1 MDPAP
6 LYRAHLDT
14 LLSRV
19 ATALERGGFDHLLI
33 ASGVTKYEYLDD
45 RAVTFRPNPQFVQF
59 LPLTQHTDCWI
70 AITPGRKPVLV
81 YYQPDDYWHL
91 PPAAPDGA
99 WVEHFDIRVIRSPK
113 DAAQHL
119 PPAAR
124 CAILAEGD
132 AALDGYAPNNPAA
145 VVDYLHY
152 YRACKTPYE
161 LALMRQAS
169 ARAVRGHRAAEAAF
183 RHGESELGIHRA
195 YLAATGHHDTDLPY
209 GNIVALNEHGAVLH
223 YQHQQA
229 SRPHASRAFL
239 IDAGA
244 TADGYASDI
253 TRTYANGDADFAALV
268 HAVDQVQLQLVD
280 HVRAGR
286 DYAALHVDAHRLLG
300 GVLQDLDIVR
310 MAPEAQVANGI
321 TSVFFPHGL
330 GHLLGIQV
338 HDIGGFMATDAGGRI
353 ERPAG
358 HPFLRLTRTLSP
370 GMVVT
375 IEPGIYFID
384 SLLAG
389 LRDGAHAS
397 AVNWTAI
404 DHLKQFGGVRI
415 EDDVA
420 CTESAPHNLTREAFG
435 AALA

>member
-14 LLSRV
+14 LLARV
-19 ATALERGGFDHLLI
+19 ATALQRGGFEHLLI
-33 ASGVTKYEYLDD
+33 GSGVLKFEYLDD
-45 RAVTFRPNPQFVQF
+45 RPVTFRPNPQFLQF

-70 AITPGRKPVLV
+70 AITPGKKPVLA

-91 PPAAPDGA
+91 PPAAPEGA
-99 WVEHFDIRVIRSPK
+99 WVEHFDVRVIRTPA
-113 DAAQHL
+113 DARKHL
-119 PPAAR
+119 PSPER
-124 CAILAEGD
+124 CAILVEAD
-132 AALDGYAPNNPAA
+132 AALDGYVPNNPAA

-152 YRACKTPYE
+152 HRAFKTPYE
-161 LALMRQAS
+161 IALMRQAS
-169 ARAVRGHRAAEAAF
+169 ARGVRGHRAAEAAF
-183 RHGESELGIHRA
+183 HRHESELDIHRA

-229 SRPHASRAFL
+229 DRPHAFRSFL
-239 IDAGA
+239 IDAGG

-253 TRTYANGDADFAALV
+253 TRTYHAGDADFAALV
-268 HAVDQVQLQLVD
+268 HAVDQVQLQLVNG
-280 HVRAGR
+280 VRPGC
-286 DYAALHVDAHRLLG
+286 DYADLHVEAHRLLA
-300 GVLQDLDIVR
+300 GVLQELDIVR
-310 MAPEAQVANGI
+310 LAPQAQVERGI
-321 TSVFFPHGL
+321 SSVFYPHGL
-330 GHLLGIQV
+330 GHLLGLQV
-338 HDIGGFMATDAGGRI
+338 HDIGGFMASDAGGRI

-358 HPFLRLTRTLSP
+358 HPFLRLTRTLAP

-389 LRDGAHAS
+389 LRDGPHAGD
-397 AVNWTAI
+397 VNWSAI
-404 DHLKQFGGVRI
+404 EHLRRFGGVRI

-420 CTESAPHNLTREAFG
+420 CTDSAPQNLTREAF
-435 AALA
+435 AAAG

>member
-14 LLSRV
+14 LLARV

-33 ASGVTKYEYLDD
+33 AAGVQKYEFLDD
-45 RAVTFRPNPQFVQF
+45 RPVTFRPNPQFVQF

-70 AITPGRKPVLV
+70 AITPGKKPVLA

-91 PPAAPDGA
+91 PPAAPAGA
-99 WVEHFDIRVIRSPK
+99 WTEHFDIRVIRSPA
-113 DAAQHL
+113 DARQHL
-119 PPAAR
+119 PPATR

-152 YRACKTPYE
+152 HRAFKTPYE

-183 RHGESELGIHRA
+183 RRRESELEIHRA
-195 YLAATGHHDTDLPY
+195 YLHATGHLDTDLPY
-209 GNIVALNEHGAVLH
+209 GNIVALNDHGAVLH
-223 YQHQQA
+223 YQHQEAQ
-229 SRPHASRAFL
+229 RPHESRAFL
-239 IDAGA
+239 IDAGG

-253 TRTYANGDADFAALV
+253 TRTHHNGDADFAALI
-268 HAVDQVQLQLVD
+268 HAVDQVQLHLVD
-280 HVRAGR
+280 RVRAGR
-286 DYAALHVDAHRLLG
+286 DYADLHIEAHRKLG
-300 GVLQDLDIVR
+300 GVLQQLDLVR
-310 MAPEAQVANGI
+310 MAPDDQLATGVS
-321 TSVFFPHGL
+321 SVFYPHGL
-330 GHLLGIQV
+330 GHLLGLQV

-353 ERPAG
+353 ERPPG
-358 HPFLRLTRTLSP
+358 HPFLRLTRTLAP
-370 GMVVT
+370 HMAVT

-389 LRDGAHAS
+389 LRAGPHATS
-397 AVNWTAI
+397 VNWAAI
-404 DHLKQFGGVRI
+404 EHLRRFGGVRI
-415 EDDVA
+415 EDDVV
-420 CTESAPHNLTREAFG
+420 CTDSVPQNLTRDAFG
-435 AALA
+435 AVAA

>member
-6 LYRAHLDT
+6 LYRAHLDV
-14 LLSRV
+14 LLARV

-33 ASGVTKYEYLDD
+33 GSGVQRYEHLDD
-45 RAVTFRPNPQFVQF
+45 RPVTFRSNPQFVQF
-59 LPLTQHTDCWI
+59 LPLPAHTDCWI
-70 AITPGRKPVLV
+70 AITPGRKPVLA

-99 WVEHFDIRVIRSPK
+99 WVEHFDIRVIRSP
-113 DAAQHL
+113 AEARQHL

-124 CAILAEGD
+124 CAILAQDD
-132 AALDGYAPNNPAA
+132 AALDGYVPNNPAT
-145 VVDYLHY
+145 VVDYLHFH
-152 YRACKTPYE
+152 RACKTPYE
-161 LALMRQAS
+161 VALMRQAS

-209 GNIVALNEHGAVLH
+209 GNIVALNDHGAVLH

-229 SRPHASRAFL
+229 TRPAQPRAFL

-253 TRTYANGDADFAALV
+253 TRTYHAGDADFAALI
-268 HAVDQVQLQLVD
+268 HAVDQVQLHLVD
-280 HVRAGR
+280 AVRAGR
-286 DYAALHVDAHRLLG
+286 DYAQLHVDAHVRLG
-300 GVLQDLDIVR
+300 GVLQELRIVR
-310 MAPEAQVANGI
+310 MAAEEQVAHGI
-321 TSVFFPHGL
+321 TSAFFPHGL

-353 ERPAG
+353 ERPTG
-358 HPFLRLTRTLSP
+358 HPFLRLTRTLAP

-384 SLLAG
+384 SLLAP
-389 LRDGAHAS
+389 LRAGPHGG
-397 AVNWTAI
+397 AI
-404 DHLKQFGGVRI
+404 DWAAVDHLRAFGGVRI
-415 EDDVA
+415 EDDVL
-420 CTESAPHNLTREAFG
+420 CTDSAPQNLTREAF
-435 AALA
+435 AAAAS